1 MLDFAEQLTRDNP
14 AEGARL
20 MRAFARMATCG
31 PPRNERRSRTLAHD
45 VFELK
50 TTGGVRVL
58 YFFDEGRVVV
68 CSEAMLKPKQ
78 RGLES
83 AVKRAARCRW
93 RYLNDKR
100 RGALHISEE
109 R

>member
-1 MLDFAEQLTRDNP
+1 
-14 AEGARL
+14 
-20 MRAFARMATCG
+20 
-31 PPRNERRSRTLAHD
+31 
-45 VFELK
+45 
-50 TTGGVRVL
+50 VRVL

-78 RGLES
+78 RSLES

-100 RGALHISEE
+100 RDALQISED